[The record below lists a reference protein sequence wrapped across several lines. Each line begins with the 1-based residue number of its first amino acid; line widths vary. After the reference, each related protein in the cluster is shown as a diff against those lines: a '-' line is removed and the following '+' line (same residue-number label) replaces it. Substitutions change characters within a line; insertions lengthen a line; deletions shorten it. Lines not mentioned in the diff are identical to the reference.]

1 MEKIIVKERRTK
13 TQIFFEV
20 ITAVIDDTQNN
31 ESVSPTRIQLKC
43 KTSYDKLTKYLEEME
58 KRGMIEKEKSIT
70 VKERRTKTQIFF
82 EVITAVIDDAQN
94 NESVSP
100 TRVQNKCN
108 TSYDKLTKYLE
119 EMEKRGMI
127 EKEKSIIVTERG
139 MEFHKDYSRIND
151 LINEMNEKF

>member
-1 MEKIIVKERRTK
+1 MAKERRAK

-20 ITAVIDDTQNN
+20 IAAVIDDTQNN
-31 ESVSPTRIQLKC
+31 ESVSPIRIQLKC
-43 KTSYDKLTKYLEEME
+43 KTSYDKLTK
-58 KRGMIEKEKSIT
+58 S
-70 VKERRTKTQIFF
+70 
-82 EVITAVIDDAQN
+82 
-94 NESVSP
+94 
-100 TRVQNKCN
+100 
-108 TSYDKLTKYLE
+108 LE

>member
-1 MEKIIVKERRTK
+1 MLLAFSRIKSFLLGENTINMERII
-13 TQIFFEV
+13 
-20 ITAVIDDTQNN
+20 A
-31 ESVSPTRIQLKC
+31 
-43 KTSYDKLTKYLEEME
+43 
-58 KRGMIEKEKSIT
+58 
-70 VKERRTKTQIFF
+70 KERRTKTQIFF

-127 EKEKSIIVTERG
+127 EKEKSITITEKG

>member
-1 MEKIIVKERRTK
+1 MINMEKSMTKERRTK

-20 ITAVIDDTQNN
+20 ITAAIDDKQNN
-31 ESVSPTRIQLKC
+31 ESVSPTRIQ
-43 KTSYDKLTKYLEEME
+43 
-58 KRGMIEKEKSIT
+58 I
-70 VKERRTKTQIFF
+70 
-82 EVITAVIDDAQN
+82 
-94 NESVSP
+94 
-100 TRVQNKCN
+100 KCN

-127 EKEKSIIVTERG
+127 EKEKSIIVTEKG